1 MRKHGIK
8 KFVATLLAAGI
19 LVTSVFPGTA
29 YAAEVGEDIAED
41 IAEDVLEQSGNE
53 TDTGEQTEEEMVAT
67 VGTENKTEESES
79 VTEAELETKEPVKAE
94 EKQQTTEVVQEQ
106 NRESDWG
113 NEEEKTKDKEEKEAK
128 EKQLEKKE
136 QKVSANPNGENLGW
150 KSAYA
155 SETNLFERNLKD
167 EKEFLVD
174 STTNK
179 VVIYSDGYTVNGTY
193 YGYQS
198 SSTPTNRRSD
208 FEVLKF
214 YLEATGKQ
222 NIYLQTNIT
231 CTSPITVVGTKGLHG
246 YGYYLKQN
254 LQDQYDTFTYRDGVY
269 LDSSIINVPAGAT
282 LKIAHVEMEGQA
294 AENKICGV
302 VDVNGNNKKTWSNEE
317 AKKRN
322 KDTKNGEVP
331 QYAAVHDGISSKGK
345 LYVTNVK
352 IHHCKRGVLVSDGT
366 ATINGGCYYYNK
378 GSGITVLNKTESGKV
393 RLNGVNCFA
402 NSSTSNAKNGNAFG
416 TGKYCNFVAPDE
428 ASYSGINLHVSTTIC
443 AWTPEGLGVTY
454 YPITR
459 KNERFGIAA
468 TQGDHGTYVFHEVR
482 ASENEKDGVCI
493 KNKTVTITNGI
504 LSNNV
509 ENGLQIGSNAMVTIN
524 GSATSVND
532 NQQKGVWNA
541 GTLTV
546 NDGNFYH
553 NTKEGILNTGTLT
566 VNGGSYYSNAPSGVN
581 STGILT
587 IHNGK
592 IYDNEKE
599 GVKNSGKL
607 ILCGGDIYG
616 NKTYGVYNTGAFTMS
631 GGKVRDNDSNG
642 TAAGGT
648 KKDGIYNIGT
658 VNVSGGTIS
667 GNDSGL
673 YNLSTANV
681 TGGTIKENG
690 NGIRNNT
697 DPTTELSGT
706 TTINGTNVNI
716 TGNTRGIQNTAD
728 ENGVKVIKATITG
741 NTTADL
747 SQSGET
753 FTISGSNTKADII
766 ELGVNDK
773 GECEVVTLDGVPA
786 ETKKVVFKSKKT
798 FEAEYKSLPNGET
811 KAKEAYQKNMS
822 IGRPMFKC
830 INTTPKAVLD
840 SGKLVFADGKQ
851 ITLVKDKEEKAIMRP
866 FKGSNMNESLAGGNI
881 TGKDKYIVLSTKY
894 AANYKVA
901 EKIDGIEFILP
912 DSEDIFWNEENAITL
927 KPLKAIINGVEQVFD
942 IAGWLKDGIGN
953 AIEVGKKIFFG
964 VDESDRNHELV
975 AQLGMCNLVVSG
987 NGQSDGEDY
996 VIEKFN
1002 CAKDKLPQNTFEKE
1016 FKDNWYYIE
1025 MDEQKQHET
1034 KYSYQGWS
1042 LSNAA
1047 TYQSEGVMQ
1056 PQGKLD
1062 YADVL
1067 AYIDSHKDSIT
1078 YGDNG
1083 LPNIPLYV
1091 VWDKYPELQAKEI
1104 GFAEMELDQSL
1115 NEGMKQSYYLDD
1127 KAFASVLY
1135 ERVVGT
1141 DDEDGALTNGIEEK
1155 GVICEDSLE
1164 DLRTELLSFEHTGAT
1179 TVTFKATDGVG
1190 NVTERRVRVW
1200 INKGKE
1206 IEEAYIN
1213 RARVINRKYYNVGK
1227 EYADKLIEDNKKRS
1241 ESEQIGVYE
1250 ISVACMALRGEL
1262 DRSDK
1267 GDAYIEA
1274 HKAENPALG
1283 YLTGYNRGGLMPI
1296 DKWYTDPE
1304 YRKCIEEA
1312 FDNQENETP
1321 EYSWKF
1327 THEQVLETQEYVE
1340 TYGISTSEHPDAL
1353 WNYFNKYKSS
1363 FKKLK

>member
-53 TDTGEQTEEEMVAT
+53 TDTGEQTEEMVAT

-753 FTISGSNTKADII
+753 FT
-766 ELGVNDK
+766 
-773 GECEVVTLDGVPA
+773 
-786 ETKKVVFKSKKT
+786 
-798 FEAEYKSLPNGET
+798 
-811 KAKEAYQKNMS
+811 
-822 IGRPMFKC
+822 
-830 INTTPKAVLD
+830 
-840 SGKLVFADGKQ
+840 
-851 ITLVKDKEEKAIMRP
+851 
-866 FKGSNMNESLAGGNI
+866 
-881 TGKDKYIVLSTKY
+881 
-894 AANYKVA
+894 
-901 EKIDGIEFILP
+901 
-912 DSEDIFWNEENAITL
+912 
-927 KPLKAIINGVEQVFD
+927 
-942 IAGWLKDGIGN
+942 
-953 AIEVGKKIFFG
+953 
-964 VDESDRNHELV
+964 
-975 AQLGMCNLVVSG
+975 
-987 NGQSDGEDY
+987 
-996 VIEKFN
+996 
-1002 CAKDKLPQNTFEKE
+1002 
-1016 FKDNWYYIE
+1016 
-1025 MDEQKQHET
+1025 
-1034 KYSYQGWS
+1034 
-1042 LSNAA
+1042 
-1047 TYQSEGVMQ
+1047 
-1056 PQGKLD
+1056 
-1062 YADVL
+1062 
-1067 AYIDSHKDSIT
+1067 
-1078 YGDNG
+1078 
-1083 LPNIPLYV
+1083 
-1091 VWDKYPELQAKEI
+1091 
-1104 GFAEMELDQSL
+1104 
-1115 NEGMKQSYYLDD
+1115 MKQSYYLDD
-1127 KAFASVLY
+1127 KAFVSVLY